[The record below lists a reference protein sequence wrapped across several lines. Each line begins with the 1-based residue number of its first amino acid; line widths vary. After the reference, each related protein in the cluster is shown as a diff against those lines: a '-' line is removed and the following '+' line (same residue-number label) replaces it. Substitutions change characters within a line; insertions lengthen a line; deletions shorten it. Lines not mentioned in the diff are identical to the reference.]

1 MRKIIITF
9 VVSVILV
16 ISGALVFAM
25 ELSQIQFRAKTL
37 PVDTKT
43 ETITIEN
50 HTGAVL
56 LELDPYI
63 DFRYEEIQLEV
74 ESFQMD
80 PNLKED
86 QMKIEY
92 PEFLELAYGEE
103 GEPVHSRIWFF
114 STLNGDHNV
123 FSHIHSLEDIK
134 EIWNQKEITLYKP
147 DAKNL
152 HIKVFYGKKL
162 EGKIDIY

>member
-37 PVDTKT
+37 PVETKT

-63 DFRYEEIQLEV
+63 DFRYEEINWKWKAFKWIL
-74 ESFQMD
+74 
-80 PNLKED
+80 
-86 QMKIEY
+86 
-92 PEFLELAYGEE
+92 
-103 GEPVHSRIWFF
+103 
-114 STLNGDHNV
+114 T
-123 FSHIHSLEDIK
+123 
-134 EIWNQKEITLYKP
+134 
-147 DAKNL
+147 
-152 HIKVFYGKKL
+152 
-162 EGKIDIY
+162 